1 MRRRYQ
7 KGSVKPVKGKWIAQW
22 RENGHKRK
30 RTVGRV
36 GKMTKSEANQLLAE
50 IVAPINARAA
60 EPTPAMTFGMFVSSM
75 YLPFYKRKWKDS
87 TRDTN
92 EHRINLYLVA
102 EFGPRTLGSFRRNEL
117 QDFLDRKAA
126 EDFSY
131 STVAHLRWDLRQIF
145 RMAEIEGFIP
155 KSPAELLF
163 VPRRC
168 PRPATPTMT
177 AEQVVLMFSVLELRE
192 LLIAKLAVIAGMRPG
207 EIFGLKW
214 ARLSQ
219 QYADIVERVY
229 RGKIDSPKTFLSIR
243 RAALADGLQQTIEQW
258 RTACGNPTP
267 DTWVFPSEKGTTPLG
282 TYNCWRRWFKPR
294 LAKVGLNWVNFQVM
308 RKTHSCIADD
318 NHVDPQVRANQMGHT
333 VDVNQNVYTRSS
345 MGRRLEAVNA
355 VEKAVTVN

>member
-30 RTVGRV
+30 RTLGQV
-36 GKMTKSEANQLLAE
+36 GKMTKSEAKQLLEE
-50 IVAPINARAA
+50 IVAPINARTAD
-60 EPTPAMTFGMFVSSM
+60 PTPEMTFGVFVSSV
-75 YLPFYKRKWKDS
+75 YLPFYSRKWKGS

-92 EHRINLYLVA
+92 EQRIRLYLIE
-102 EFGPRTLGSFRRNEL
+102 EFGSRMIGSFHRDDL
-117 QDFLDRKAA
+117 QDFLDCKGA
-126 EDFSY
+126 EGFSF

-145 RMAEIEGFIP
+145 RMAAIEDFIS

-163 VPRRC
+163 VPRQC
-168 PRPATPTMT
+168 PRSATRTMT
-177 AEQVVLMFSVLELRE
+177 AEQVMLMFSVLGLRE

-214 ARLSQ
+214 ARLSKD
-219 QYADIVERVY
+219 YADIVERVY
-229 RGKIDSPKTFLSIR
+229 RGEIDSPKTFLSIR
-243 RAALADGLQQTIEQW
+243 RAALANGLQQTIEQW
-258 RTACGNPTP
+258 RAACGGPMS
-267 DTWVFPSEKGTTPLG
+267 DAWVFPSEKGTTPLG

-294 LAKVGLNWVNFQVM
+294 LRKIGLGWVNFQVM
-308 RKTHSCIADD
+308 RRTHSCIADD

-345 MGRRLEAVNA
+345 MDRRLEAVNA
-355 VEKAVTVN
+355 VEQAVTVN